1 MVLVLDVDKIVLIVM
16 IQNVLDVL
24 MDILMMMEFVKLVE
38 VIV

>member
-1 MVLVLDVDKIVLIVM
+1 MILVLDVDKIVLIVM

-24 MDILMMMEFVKLVE
+24 MDFLMMMEFVKLVK